1 MRDIPIRGDMI
12 RLGQLLKLAD
22 LASGGGD
29 IRAILEDG
37 VVVNGDPE
45 HRRGRQLHH
54 DDVVEVA
61 GETLK
66 VVAGP

>member
-1 MRDIPIRGDMI
+1 MREIIIRGDMI

-37 VVVNGDPE
+37 VLVNGAHED
-45 HRRGRQLHH
+45 RRGRQLHPG
-54 DDVVEVA
+54 DEVQA
-61 GETLK
+61 VGEHLMVT
-66 VVAGP
+66 AQR